1 MSQILAYIFIHSLVH
16 NGFVTD
22 PRPGQ
27 DDQLRRER
35 RRVPMH
41 GNEAFFDLCVDRVST
56 FQRHQET
63 ERLEMDWRQD
73 LSGFSYL
80 GGWPRAKR
88 LQWSAFVALLCLSPP
103 IAEILPA
110 VTARWEF
117 DGCLVKAS
125 PHDVG
130 VTQSQEV
137 HRPRFTVH

>member
-16 NGFVTD
+16 NGFVID

-73 LSGFSYL
+73 LTGFSYL
-80 GGWPRAKR
+80 
-88 LQWSAFVALLCLSPP
+88 
-103 IAEILPA
+103 EILPA

-117 DGCLVKAS
+117 DGCLAKAS
-125 PHDVG
+125 PYDVG

-137 HRPRFTVH
+137 HRPRFAVH